1 MPWAAY
7 EEVSRSTAD
16 GTGQMTMGWDGTET
30 GLQMWYIIDHDN
42 VNRATPTEFGYFL
55 DGTPATGKGPWA
67 SASEPSDAKKHYV

>member
-7 EEVSRSTAD
+7 EEVSRTTAD
-16 GTGQMTMGWDGTET
+16 GTGQMTMGWDGAET

-55 DGTPATGKGPWA
+55 DGTTAAPRTWA